1 MGAGLGFKTFVT
13 GDVLTAADTN
23 GYLMQGV
30 WVFANAA
37 ARDAAVTS
45 PQEGNMCYLKD
56 TDATLYYSGSAWTAV
71 GAGGI
76 TVIESGNLTGASIT
90 TGTIPAT
97 YKDLRIIFKAIQPAT
112 NGALLKI
119 RLNGDTGTN
128 YRQMDWTS
136 NLNLSWAT
144 TSGQLS
150 SLISN
155 TAGNSFFNYT
165 IPNYANTT
173 AWKVLMGNG
182 INKSSDGGDFDSTGF
197 CVAYN
202 STSAISSITF
212 FMDSGNFT
220 AGTYEIW
227 GVK

>member
-1 MGAGLGFKTFVT
+1 MAAGQGFKTFVT
-13 GDVLTAADTN
+13 GDVLTASDVN

-30 WVFANAA
+30 WVFASAA

-71 GAGGI
+71 DAGGI
-76 TVIESGNLTGASIT
+76 TVIESGNLTGASLP
-90 TGTIPAT
+90 TGTIPST
-97 YKDLRIIFKAIQPAT
+97 YKDLRVIFKAIQPAT
-112 NGALLKI
+112 DGAVLRV
-119 RLNGDTGTN
+119 RLNGNTGTN
-128 YRQMDWTS
+128 YRQIDWTS
-136 NLNLSWAT
+136 NLNLSWAS
-144 TSGQLS
+144 TSGQIT

-155 TAGNSFFNYT
+155 TAGNSFANYT

-173 AWKVLMGNG
+173 AWKTFMGNAVT
-182 INKSSDGGDFDSTGF
+182 KSNDGGDLDSTGF
-197 CVAYN
+197 CFAYN
-202 STSAISSITF
+202 STSAITSITF